1 MQRASNGPDRF
12 FAVRKR
18 HDLMDEK
25 DVSLILRNKSY
36 RFRRAAELIAAGY
49 SNAEIAGELG
59 CALRTA
65 KAYTY
70 RVYRALGLARLKNC
84 ARRVQV
90 AELLRSA
97 NANHNATTI
106 RIKPKHQRIIAELRS
121 GKSNGEIATA
131 LSTTEN
137 VVKNYMRDLMD
148 LSGMS
153 NRVELANWAA
163 AHEREIV
170 C

>member
-1 MQRASNGPDRF
+1 MRVA
-12 FAVRKR
+12 
-18 HDLMDEK
+18 HCE
-25 DVSLILRNKSY
+25 SLHLSC
-36 RFRRAAELIAAGY
+36 L
-49 SNAEIAGELG
+49 L
-59 CALRTA
+59 C
-65 KAYTY
+65 
-70 RVYRALGLARLKNC
+70 LGLAPLKSC